1 MSADPYINKKDG
13 YKYFIVMGQKDESTS
28 NTIKDAYKAQE
39 AARKVLEKSEEI
51 VLVLN
56 ANGIKTSKTNS
67 DNDDRTFNSIYYLK
81 DTVDFMIK
89 EWDMY
94 YGDLPITNYNYI
106 PYGMDNYKR
115 SLGVV
120 YVKYEGKW
128 INLNKY
134 VLCNTESTIA
144 NPKFNSSPEL
154 QAIGSGISDSFNL

>member
-56 ANGIKTSKTNS
+56 ANGIKASKTNS

-89 EWDMY
+89 E
-94 YGDLPITNYNYI
+94 
-106 PYGMDNYKR
+106 
-115 SLGVV
+115 
-120 YVKYEGKW
+120 
-128 INLNKY
+128 
-134 VLCNTESTIA
+134 
-144 NPKFNSSPEL
+144 
-154 QAIGSGISDSFNL
+154 